1 MAPFMHR
8 RDMLVKNQ
16 QLIGG
21 QKASL
26 ALGLAGEMGMGGE
39 LDREV
44 HHEKED
50 EAKSRLYLV
59 P

>member
-1 MAPFMHR
+1 MHR